1 MSWPEPRDRSNPL
14 ENSMT
19 IAQELAH
26 FVSETKSI
34 PRATREMAVSAVF
47 DLMTAAVAGY
57 DSPGGR
63 SARHAARTIWGI
75 GDAAIWFSSARLTVP
90 GAAFANSAVASILD
104 LDDGHRAAA
113 GHPGA
118 CIIPAVLATA
128 ETYGADADRILTAIA
143 LGYEIA
149 IRIAAARDMDS
160 LDTLVTGP
168 WCGQGA
174 AVAAGW
180 LRNLSPSQIAQAIAI
195 AGSTAPNLSAV
206 AYSQI
211 MGNHVK
217 EGIPWATAT
226 GLSAVDLAQVG
237 FTGPLDLFDNEAF
250 YNAVSLSGSLGES
263 WLIDSIYFK
272 PYSCCRWAHAAID
285 ALLELQAEGAASAA
299 SIQKIDVHTF
309 SRVFRLNN
317 DLAPASLEAAQY
329 SVPFCLALVG
339 LHGTGALL
347 PLTEEFLGDR
357 DVIAL
362 AERVRLHIDP
372 QLDAM
377 FSEAVP
383 ARLEV
388 TTSEGCFT
396 RTVAA
401 PKGEATNPMTRD
413 DLKAKFE
420 TATEGHVDASLASS
434 LISAIERLEAGQLE
448 PLFHVLAGSAVRGDS
463 RQISGL
469 ARRNA

>member
-1 MSWPEPRDRSNPL
+1 
-14 ENSMT
+14 MT

-63 SARHAARTIWGI
+63 SARQAAHTVWGA
-75 GDAAIWFSSARLTVP
+75 GDATTWFSSARLTIP
-90 GAAFANSAVASILD
+90 GAAFANAAMASMLD

-128 ETYGADADRILTAIA
+128 EANGADADRVLTAIA

-149 IRIAAARDMDS
+149 VRVAAARDMDN

-174 AVAAGW
+174 AAAAGW

-206 AYSQI
+206 AYSQV

-226 GLSAVDLAQVG
+226 GLSAVDLAQAG

-250 YNAVSLSGSLGES
+250 YNPVSLSGSLGES

-285 ALLELQAEGAASAA
+285 ALLELQAEGAAAAA
-299 SIQKIDVHTF
+299 SIQEINVHTF

-317 DLAPASLEAAQY
+317 DLAPANLEAAQY
-329 SVPFCLALVG
+329 SVPFCVALVA
-339 LHGTGALL
+339 LRGTDALL
-347 PLTEEFLGDR
+347 PLTEESLGDR
-357 DVIAL
+357 EVIAL
-362 AERVRLHIDP
+362 AERVRLHVDP
-372 QLDAM
+372 ELDAM

-388 TTSEGCFT
+388 TTSEGCVT
-396 RTVAA
+396 RTIMA
-401 PKGEATNPMTRD
+401 PKGEAANPMTRN

-420 TATEGHVDASLASS
+420 TATEGLIDASLASS
-434 LISAIERLEAGQLE
+434 LISAIEQLE
-448 PLFHVLAGSAVRGDS
+448 EGHIQPLLDVLGSASGRGDL
-463 RQISGL
+463 QQVPGL
-469 ARRNA
+469 AARKA